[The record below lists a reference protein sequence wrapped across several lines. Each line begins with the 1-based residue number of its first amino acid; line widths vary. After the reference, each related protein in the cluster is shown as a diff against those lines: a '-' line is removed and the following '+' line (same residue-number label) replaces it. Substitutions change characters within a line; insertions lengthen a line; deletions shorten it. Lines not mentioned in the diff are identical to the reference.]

1 MKAWR
6 QSQILEVV
14 DGEAVSSQAVLRD
27 KLQARGIEATQATLS
42 RDLKE
47 LGLVKR
53 AGDGAYTRPGHE
65 KSNGHAASERLRRA
79 VPATVRGLER
89 VNLLL
94 IVRTDPGQAQ
104 GLAVLVDRSQ
114 FAEVAGTVAGDD
126 TILVICRGLEQAKQM
141 EARLTSMVR
150 GKE

>member
-1 MKAWR
+1 MKTWR
-6 QSQILEVV
+6 QSQILDVI
-14 DGEAVSSQAVLRD
+14 DAEAVSSQETLRQ
-27 KLQARGIEATQATLS
+27 KLQTRGIAATQATLS

-53 AGDGAYTRPGHE
+53 AGDGASTRGAQE
-65 KSNGHAASERLRRA
+65 RSGSNVAEQLRRSA
-79 VPATVRGLER
+79 PAMVRGLER

-94 IVRTDPGQAQ
+94 VVRTDPGQAQ
-104 GLAVLVDRSQ
+104 GLAVLMDRSQ

-141 EARLTSMVR
+141 EARLTTIVR
-150 GKE
+150 G